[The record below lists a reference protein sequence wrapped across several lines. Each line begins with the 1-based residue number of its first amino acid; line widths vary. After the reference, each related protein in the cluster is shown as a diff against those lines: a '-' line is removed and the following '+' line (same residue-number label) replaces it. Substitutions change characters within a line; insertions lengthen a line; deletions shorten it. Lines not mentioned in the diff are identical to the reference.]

1 MSHLGGFLSCYIAEK
16 FRTLYLS
23 VNDCEEE
30 ILMAP
35 FPILL
40 TAPHD
45 HRARAAEHSRHEIN
59 CLREDL
65 RDLRSATMNDCT
77 VRDVRGAVRLK
88 IPWYNYR

>member
-1 MSHLGGFLSCYIAEK
+1 MQESTLDDLTQCRSWEDYCHVIAEK
-16 FRTLYLS
+16 FLTLCLS

-30 ILMAP
+30 ILMTP

-59 CLREDL
+59 CLRFERFEICD
-65 RDLRSATMNDCT
+65 NE
-77 VRDVRGAVRLK
+77 
-88 IPWYNYR
+88 